1 MDATPILEPGERVLD
16 SVALPVEDWIVR
28 MLCAVLGMRRN
39 ARRDA
44 PIGQRLSEGGR
55 TVGPVG
61 EQEAGVR
68 QLLDDRGSGLV
79 IVVLSPGI
87 WWIGSSLN
95 LSGPFV
101 QTLQMYSY
109 GVRPRRVLSRRAKL
123 YAETK
128 SPMCRR
134 S

>member
-1 MDATPILEPGERVLD
+1 MSTSVVSGMDATPILEPGERVLD

-79 IVVLSPGI
+79 IVGLSLCKVKEQWTPLVITDHLQLGCQPAPAT
-87 WWIGSSLN
+87 SDT
-95 LSGPFV
+95 SG
-101 QTLQMYSY
+101 
-109 GVRPRRVLSRRAKL
+109 
-123 YAETK
+123 
-128 SPMCRR
+128 
-134 S
+134 